1 MENNNNGIKMLKV
14 SSILLIIGGAIATIL
29 GIVSLLGV
37 GALHS
42 IFGEDLPV
50 GLLYAV
56 AGLALASGVLTLIAG
71 IVGVGACKKPEKSG
85 TCIILGVLVVI
96 LTIVGQILSIK
107 AGNQF
112 DFVSIVIGLIL
123 PVAYI
128 VGASQVKKTML
139 SK

>member
-42 IFGEDLPV
+42 IFGDDLPV

-56 AGLALASGVLTLIAG
+56 AGFALASGVLTLIAG
-71 IVGVGACKKPEKSG
+71 IVGVGACKKPEKAG
-85 TCIILGVLVVI
+85 TCIILGVIVVI
-96 LTIVGQILSIK
+96 LTVIGQVLNMK

-112 DFVSIVIGLIL
+112 DITSIVIGLLL
-123 PVAYI
+123 PVVYI
-128 VGASQVKKTML
+128 VGASQVKKMAL

>member
-1 MENNNNGIKMLKV
+1 MENNNNGIKMLKI

-29 GIVSLLGV
+29 GIVSLLGI
-37 GALHS
+37 GALHAV
-42 IFGEDLPV
+42 FGGEIPL

-56 AGLALASGVLTLIAG
+56 AGLALASGVISMIAG
-71 IVGVGACKKPEKSG
+71 IIGVSACKKPEKSG

-96 LTIVGQILSIK
+96 LTIVGQILNMK

-112 DFVSIVIGLIL
+112 DFISIIIGLIL

-128 VGASQVKKTML
+128 VGASQVKKMSL